1 MNVLVQSLGKLLS
14 ACAAVVLLTHCGGV
28 GQDGSGAV
36 PPDTYTTGV
45 VNGFGSVVVN
55 GTHFDVRRAEIAMD
69 GTRGRL
75 ETDLRVGM
83 VVEVT
88 GTVAADGLSGTAT
101 KVTYESALR
110 GRLEAVS
117 PSTQTLQLLGQQVT
131 VDDTTLFSGAD
142 SLADLA
148 LNDQLQISGL
158 RLANGG
164 LRATFVA
171 REASSG
177 DRHLVAFI
185 TSVTGTTVQLAGLNI
200 DISTAELVGVTLG
213 SLATG
218 QQVRVDLQAAPIGN
232 TAVATRLRLIDTRSG
247 DSFAKQQRQGFVTAW
262 DVANSRFT
270 LNGQLVQ
277 ISNTTQYQDG
287 NAGNI
292 GNGVRVEVTGL
303 RDTNGTLNATKLRFL
318 RSSLSAY
325 GRGRVTAVDAANQ
338 RFRVLDVPGVE
349 IRIRTGTLLN
359 DNTGGVLNLNNLTVG
374 QEVVVL
380 GVANGDRIE
389 AEVVTRL
396 ANNPVGSGLAGPAQ
410 SITASG
416 FTLLGVPVTTGGA
429 TQFFDDQGNPLSAT
443 TFFSTLQQDDAI
455 RAEGVYAA
463 GTLAA
468 VNVRRVR

>member
-28 GQDGSGAV
+28 GQDGSGAA

-55 GTHFDVRRAEIAMD
+55 GTHFDVRKAEIAMD
-69 GTRGRL
+69 GTRRL

-101 KVTYESALR
+101 KVTYESVLR
-110 GRLEAVS
+110 GRLDAVS
-117 PSTQTLQLLGQQVT
+117 SATQTLQLLGQQVSI
-131 VDDTTLFSGAD
+131 DDTTLFSGAD

-148 LNDQLQISGL
+148 VQDQVQISGL
-158 RLANGG
+158 RLASGS

-171 REASSG
+171 REAGSS
-177 DRHLVAFI
+177 DRHLVGFI
-185 TSVTGTTVQLAGLNI
+185 TSVAGNTVQLAGLSV
-200 DISTAELVGVTLG
+200 DISTAQLVDVTLG
-213 SLATG
+213 TLATG
-218 QQVRVDLQAAPIGN
+218 QQVRVDLLAAPVGN
-232 TAVATRLRLIDTRSG
+232 SAAATRLRLIDTRSG
-247 DSFAKQQRQGFVTAW
+247 DIFTKQQRQGFITAW
-262 DVANSRFT
+262 DAASSRFT

-277 ISNTTQYQDG
+277 VSNTTQYQDG

-303 RDTNGTLNATKLRFL
+303 RDAGGTLHATKLRFL

-325 GRGRVTAVDAANQ
+325 GRGRVTAVDAANE
-338 RFRVLDVPGVE
+338 RFSLLDVPGVE
-349 IRIRTGTLLN
+349 IRIRAGTLLN
-359 DNTGGVLNLNNLTVG
+359 DNTGGVLNLNNLTIG

-396 ANNPVGSGLAGPAQ
+396 ANNPIGSGLAGPAR
-410 SITASG
+410 SITAGG

-429 TQFFDDQGNPLSAT
+429 TRFYDAQGVELTAIEFFAG
-443 TFFSTLQQDDAI
+443 LQQDDAI
-455 RAEGVYAA
+455 RAEGAYTA

-468 VNVRRVR
+468 LNVRRVR